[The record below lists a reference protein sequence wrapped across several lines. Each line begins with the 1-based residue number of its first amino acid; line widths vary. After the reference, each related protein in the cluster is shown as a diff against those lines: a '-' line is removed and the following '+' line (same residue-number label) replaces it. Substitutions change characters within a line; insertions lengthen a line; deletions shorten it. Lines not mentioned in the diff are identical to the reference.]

1 MTQKE
6 IMIDLKMKKNPM
18 HLIINDI
25 QEEVHPNISQAQ
37 AFGHLKIK
45 KEK

>member
-18 HLIINDI
+18 HLVIIDL
-25 QEEVHPNISQAQ
+25 QKEVHPNIFQAQ